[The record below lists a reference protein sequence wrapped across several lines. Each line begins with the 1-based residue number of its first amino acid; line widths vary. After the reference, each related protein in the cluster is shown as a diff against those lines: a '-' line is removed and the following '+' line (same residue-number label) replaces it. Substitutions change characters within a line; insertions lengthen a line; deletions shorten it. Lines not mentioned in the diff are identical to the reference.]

1 MGWFSR
7 SEPAPPP
14 VALPSLPG
22 ADAASFADLRRR
34 VDGLEDDLA
43 ELHKRYRR
51 LLGSVTKSEALAR
64 AAEDAGPA
72 GGPAT
77 APGRRPAGLSGA
89 LTPAARAQLMGG

>member
-7 SEPAPPP
+7 ETPAPTPP
-14 VALPSLPG
+14 EPG
-22 ADAASFADLRRR
+22 VGVSSFAELRRR

-64 AAEDAGPA
+64 EAGAAAPA
-72 GGPAT
+72 DGAAAVPV
-77 APGRRPAGLSGA
+77 RRPAGLSGT